1 MTNLKI
7 GINLWSQATSWP
19 DFLAA
24 ARRVDTLGYDSLW
37 TWDHIHAIFG
47 DPQQSIYE
55 GYTTLAAWAMATTDV
70 KIGLMVGANT
80 FRHPGIVA
88 KSITT
93 IDHVSGGRAIVGIG
107 AAWFDY
113 EHERHGIEF
122 GRSVGQRLDW
132 LDESVA
138 ALRTILDGGTVTS
151 PVGGHYAFDTLH
163 QSPDPV
169 QAHVPI
175 MIGGN
180 GRTKTLRTVAR
191 YADIWNGFG
200 TPAELG
206 ELGALLDGYLVDEG
220 RPSDAVERTTNLWIV
235 IRDDPAEARRE
246 WEREMAHNTTPLDED
261 EIAVQRPILG
271 NPEQVAARI
280 REYVAA
286 GFGTALV
293 ELPAPYDAETMERLI
308 GEVKPLVDAD

>member
-1 MTNLKI
+1 MTNLKL
-7 GINLWSQATSWP
+7 GINLWSQATPWA

-24 ARRVDTLGYDSLW
+24 ARRVDALGYDSLW

-47 DPQQSIYE
+47 DPQQPIFE
-55 GYTTLAAWAMATTDV
+55 GYTTLAAWAIATTDV

-80 FRHPGIVA
+80 FRNPGLVA

-93 IDHVSGGRAIVGIG
+93 IDHASGGRAVLGIG

-122 GRSVGQRLDW
+122 GTSVGQRLDW

-138 ALRTILDGGTVTS
+138 AMRTILDRGTVTS
-151 PVGGHYAFDTLH
+151 PSGGHYAFDALH

-169 QAHVPI
+169 QARVPI

-180 GRTKTLRTVAR
+180 GRTKTLRSVAR
-191 YADIWNGFG
+191 HADIWNGFG
-200 TPAELG
+200 TPDELG
-206 ELGALLDGYLVDEG
+206 ELNDVLDGYLAEAG
-220 RPSDAVERTTNLWIV
+220 RPADAVERTANLWVV
-235 IRDDPAEARRE
+235 IRDDAAEARRE

-261 EIAVQRPILG
+261 EIAAQRPILG
-271 NPEQVAARI
+271 NPAQVAARI
-280 REYVAA
+280 REYVGA
-286 GFGTALV
+286 GFTTALV
-293 ELPAPYDAETMERLI
+293 ELPAPYDTETIERLI
-308 GEVKPLVDAD
+308 GEVKPLVDAG

>member
-1 MTNLKI
+1 MTNLKL
-7 GINLWSQATSWP
+7 GINLWSQATSWA

-24 ARRVDTLGYDSLW
+24 ARRVDGLGYDSLW

-47 DPQQSIYE
+47 DPQQPIFE
-55 GYTTLAAWAMATTDV
+55 GYATLGAWAVATSNVTL
-70 KIGLMVGANT
+70 GLMVGANT
-80 FRHPGIVA
+80 FRNPGLVA

-93 IDHVSGGRAIVGIG
+93 IDHASGGRAVLGIG

-113 EHERHGIEF
+113 EHERHGMEF
-122 GRSVGQRLDW
+122 GTSVGRRLDW

-138 ALRTILDGGTVTS
+138 ALRAILDGGTVTS
-151 PVGGHYAFDTLH
+151 PIGGHYGFDALH

-200 TPAELG
+200 TPEELG
-206 ELGALLDGYLVDEG
+206 ELNGVLDGYLADEG
-220 RPSDAVERTTNLWIV
+220 RPVGAVERTANLWVV

-246 WEREMAHNTTPLDED
+246 WEREMAHNTTPVDED
-261 EIAVQRPILG
+261 EIAAQRPILG

-280 REYVAA
+280 RQYVDA
-286 GFGTALV
+286 GFTTALV
-293 ELPAPYDAETMERLI
+293 ELPAPFDAETTERLI
-308 GEVKPLVDAD
+308 GEVKPLVDAG